1 MHFLFVSKYISVF
14 GTVVVRFAK
23 YFFFQ
28 YTFITYLLLGKLTP
42 DGNAP
47 VIGGLLMGLAGVVS
61 CMYSNLIEM

>member
-14 GTVVVRFAK
+14 GTVVNVCQIS
-23 YFFFQ
+23 FFQ
-28 YTFITYLLLGKLTP
+28 YTFITYLLLEKLTP
-42 DGNAP
+42 DGDAP